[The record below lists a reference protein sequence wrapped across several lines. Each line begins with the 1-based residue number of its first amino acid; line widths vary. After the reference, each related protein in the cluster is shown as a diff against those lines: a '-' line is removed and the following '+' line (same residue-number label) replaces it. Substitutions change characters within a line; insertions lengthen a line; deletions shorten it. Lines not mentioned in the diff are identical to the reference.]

1 MNRSCASPSDNLSI
15 SAVTVCNKGS
25 VETDEEEQLSKQG
38 WLHRIGLG
46 QVQITR
52 QREGE
57 IIGPIGSTD
66 MDGWMAADNDS
77 AVGRPR
83 NNTAACSRDFIP
95 INFLHQSISST
106 NNHSRCYFSPTQ
118 QQQGLGASWFYMTLT
133 RRPSGK
139 KKTDSH
145 LLVVLFVCLLLVRR
159 FQKPTQLM
167 NEFIEKKGKEQKKKK
182 QISSRLLID

>member
-1 MNRSCASPSDNLSI
+1 MMNRSCASPSNNLSI

-83 NNTAACSRDFIP
+83 NNTV
-95 INFLHQSISST
+95 
-106 NNHSRCYFSPTQ
+106 
-118 QQQGLGASWFYMTLT
+118 
-133 RRPSGK
+133 
-139 KKTDSH
+139 
-145 LLVVLFVCLLLVRR
+145 LLVVEISFPLTFFTNQLVVV
-159 FQKPTQLM
+159 QTITHAVISHQPS
-167 NEFIEKKGKEQKKKK
+167 
-182 QISSRLLID
+182 SSRG

>member
-1 MNRSCASPSDNLSI
+1 MMNRSCASPSNNLSI

-25 VETDEEEQLSKQG
+25 VETDEEEQVSKQG

-95 INFLHQSISST
+95 INFLHQSISSST

-118 QQQGLGASWFYMTLT
+118 QQQRLGASWFYMTLT

-139 KKTDSH
+139 KKQTAIFW
-145 LLVVLFVCLLLVRR
+145 FVCLFVARSS
-159 FQKPTQLM
+159 FSETHPTD
-167 NEFIEKKGKEQKKKK
+167 E
-182 QISSRLLID
+182 